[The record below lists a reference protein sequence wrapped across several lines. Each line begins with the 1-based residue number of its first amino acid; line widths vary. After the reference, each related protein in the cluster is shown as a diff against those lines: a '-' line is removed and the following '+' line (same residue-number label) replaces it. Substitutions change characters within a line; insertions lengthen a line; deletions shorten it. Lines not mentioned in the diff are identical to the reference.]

1 MIIQTELQ
9 SVHQKIMSFGTNPTQ
24 KEISFL
30 LPYLNRK
37 FFKKGEII
45 LNAGEICTE
54 AYFILKGILRS
65 FQQMPNGNEK
75 TYIIACDNNLF
86 SEHSSFMSQSP
97 STDYLEALEDTEV
110 IAFSYKDLMYLY
122 QKYHAWETIGRKI
135 SDINFIV
142 VQKRLRSL
150 MNDDA
155 AMRYRKFL
163 ESYQKY
169 LHRIPQHIV
178 ASYLGITPQSL
189 SRLKRE
195 IDEN

>member
-1 MIIQTELQ
+1 MIIPSELQ
-9 SVHQKIMSFGTNPTQ
+9 IVQKKIMSFGTNPTQ
-24 KEISFL
+24 KEISLL
-30 LPYLNRK
+30 LPYLDRK

-45 LNAGEICTE
+45 LNAGDICTE
-54 AYFILKGILRS
+54 AYFIIRGIVRS
-65 FQQMPNGNEK
+65 FQKMPNGNEK
-75 TYIIACDNNLF
+75 TYTIACDNNLF

-142 VQKRLRSL
+142 VQKRLRSM

-155 AMRYRKFL
+155 AKRYHRFL
-163 ESYQKY
+163 ESYQNY
-169 LHRIPQHIV
+169 LDRIPQ
-178 ASYLGITPQSL
+178 
-189 SRLKRE
+189 
-195 IDEN
+195 